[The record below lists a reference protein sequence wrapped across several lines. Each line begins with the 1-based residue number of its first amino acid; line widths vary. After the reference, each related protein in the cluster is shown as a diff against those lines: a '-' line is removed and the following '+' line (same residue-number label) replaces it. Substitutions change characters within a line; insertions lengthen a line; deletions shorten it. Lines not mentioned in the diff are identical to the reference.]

1 MGWLRTSVA
10 SGAPSAISGAPHGR
24 HRDSSR
30 RGRGPRAG
38 LAALALI
45 LLAPAG
51 AVAADMPEF
60 LRGSF
65 SPSSTRWDGFYVGGQ
80 AAYLSG
86 GADFGNATQPLVAYI
101 LRNTFIENNFGVSNW
116 TTLGRRDANSSGFG
130 GFVGYNAQ
138 WDDVVLG
145 FEVNYIKT
153 NWQALA
159 SDSISR
165 FNDSG
170 GVRYAATIDA
180 SSSIKLIDYT
190 SIRGRAGYTMGQFMP
205 YGLVGFVVGRADI
218 MKSATVTETETTL
231 PLPGTLSGGLGPTTK
246 SENQSGKFIYGYSA
260 GLGLDMALTPNIFV
274 RGEYEY
280 VQFFGLG
287 GLKYYLNTA
296 RAAVGLKF

>member
-1 MGWLRTSVA
+1 L
-10 SGAPSAISGAPHGR
+10 
-24 HRDSSR
+24 
-30 RGRGPRAG
+30 RAG

-45 LLAPAG
+45 LTAPAG

-101 LRNTFIENNFGVSNW
+101 LRNTFIEDTFGVSNW
-116 TTLGRRDANSSGFG
+116 TTLGRRDANSTGFG
-130 GFVGYNAQ
+130 AFIGYNAQ

-145 FEVNYIKT
+145 LEANYTKT
-153 NWQALA
+153 NWMALS

-165 FNDSG
+165 HMDSG
-170 GVRYAATIDA
+170 VTRYAATVDA

-190 SIRGRAGYTMGQFMP
+190 SIRGRAGYVMGHFMP
-205 YGLVGFVVGRADI
+205 YGMVGLVVGRADI
-218 MKSATVTETETTL
+218 MKSATVTETETTIS
-231 PLPGTLSGGLGPTTK
+231 SGAVTGVLGPTTDTD
-246 SENQSGKFIYGYSA
+246 NQSGKFIYGYSA